1 MEISSPSTW
10 NDWWNPEN
18 NGWPEHFCSTCTIY
32 TYIWYY
38 MCMYIYIYIAH
49 IHIILSPNL
58 YVIFIEK
65 SNHPCGFQEFTVVIW
80 KKWDSNGNPSES
92 NPWRPRW
99 FEFLFSTR
107 CPSHSHHMFPFA
119 RLHGFKNPPFIHLSI
134 QFSSVLTWLVSFIE
148 TTSETMSIPVFFPMV
163 FPWRL
168 TGHLCGF
175 GVSLPRFLGSLA
187 LLVAAAELRN
197 VAVVVSLGSIGI
209 QGAPGICG
217 GQNGQKRMGKMLQTT
232 KERGTKLA
240 ESRDTLWILWFDR
253 FVHGSELTL
262 PNRGLLS
269 DFTRAG
275 FLETRLAYNEL
286 SFNAEKKGC
295 IEQWKWRSW
304 SIWVIKKNRG
314 KISRQETPNS
324 VGEWE
329 DNVW

>member
-38 MCMYIYIYIAH
+38 MCIYIYIIYIAH

-209 QGAPGICG
+209 QGH
-217 GQNGQKRMGKMLQTT
+217 
-232 KERGTKLA
+232 RGSVVVKTA
-240 ESRDTLWILWFDR
+240 
-253 FVHGSELTL
+253 
-262 PNRGLLS
+262 
-269 DFTRAG
+269 
-275 FLETRLAYNEL
+275 
-286 SFNAEKKGC
+286 KKGWGKC
-295 IEQWKWRSW
+295 SKPPKKGGRNLRKAETLFEFYDSIDLSMDRNWLYQTEVCSLISPELVFGNQIGIQWTKFQRWKEGMYRTMKME
-304 SIWVIKKNRG
+304 IMINLG
-314 KISRQETPNS
+314 H
-324 VGEWE
+324 
-329 DNVW
+329 